1 MVSLI
6 NRVFLFKYKRIWFPS
21 SVPKLGLFDFVS
33 LRQCK
38 KEIEENINPKGW
50 VKIDFTTLHNNLLED
65 ADVLFSKIAKNTKYK
80 INRAMKEGVET
91 GKASLE
97 EFLPFFNDFAPT
109 RNLKKLTRNNLKA
122 YKDALIITKT
132 FQNETVF
139 AMHAYVVDKEEGR
152 ARLLYSA
159 TVNRDTSSIDLN
171 MVGRA
176 NRLLHWKDML
186 MFKDLGLSIYDW
198 GGIAG
203 DPEAKETAGIDS
215 FKMAYRGIPVEEPHY
230 EHKKLIIL
238 KRLLRR

>member
-1 MVSLI
+1 MISLVNNI
-6 NRVFLFKYKRIWFPS
+6 LLFKYKRIWFPS
-21 SVPKLGLFDFVS
+21 IVPKVGFFDFIS

-38 KEIEENINPKGW
+38 KEIQES
-50 VKIDFTTLHNNLLED
+50 IDTKKWIKVNFRTLHNNLLED
-65 ADVLFSKIAKNTKYK
+65 GDILFSNIEKNTKYK
-80 INRAMKEGVET
+80 INRAIKEGVET
-91 GKASLE
+91 ERATLE

-122 YKDALIITKT
+122 YKDALIITKA

-139 AMHAYVVDKEEGR
+139 AMHAYIVDKEEGR